1 MSELGFGN
9 QSDFDLKFASL
20 GPLLVWF
27 LVEIWSDKSLILRF
41 LGLIFCLVA
50 LGMVSRNREW
60 GLLGRNKLEQGQRDV
75 PSPVWI
81 NRAGPGTG
89 IKLIKFHF
97 RQSALALD
105 WVCPAGLNSWS
116 VTLLFNRTILNVL
129 SICKVKY
136 PDSLLP
142 LPWGSRLGVGVF
154 SKRSHAVIG

>member
-1 MSELGFGN
+1 MTTDQEEAPAWQRQYGQGAERDS
-9 QSDFDLKFASL
+9 
-20 GPLLVWF
+20 
-27 LVEIWSDKSLILRF
+27 WS
-41 LGLIFCLVA
+41 G

-60 GLLGRNKLEQGQRDV
+60 DLLGRNKLEQGQRDV

-129 SICKVKY
+129 SLCEVKY
-136 PDSLLP
+136 PGSLLP
-142 LPWGSRLGVGVF
+142 LP
-154 SKRSHAVIG
+154 